1 MVLSSSIDRIP
12 GDLWKTLLN
21 SIIENFKRKN
31 TKSSFLLSRE
41 DDEDSLTSG
50 VISGHK
56 SSFQKLSI
64 LNQKVN
70 TRYNIIVNGKK
81 INNKG

>member
-31 TKSSFLLSRE
+31 TKSSFLLSKE
-41 DDEDSLTSG
+41 DDEDSLISG
-50 VISGHK
+50 IISGHK
-56 SSFQKLSI
+56 SSFQKLSV

-70 TRYNIIVNGKK
+70 T
-81 INNKG
+81 